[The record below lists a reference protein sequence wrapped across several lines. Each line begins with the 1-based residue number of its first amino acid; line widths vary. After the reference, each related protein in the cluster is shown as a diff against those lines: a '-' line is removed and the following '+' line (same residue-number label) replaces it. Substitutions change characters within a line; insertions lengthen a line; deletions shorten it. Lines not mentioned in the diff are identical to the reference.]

1 MNMTLA
7 LLKDKKT
14 GWSWRRQKKLEHL
27 VQLMYTT
34 FWKPKRA
41 VDSSV
46 VFGEEAALVLVSK
59 DG

>member
-1 MNMTLA
+1 MLYSKTKKQA
-7 LLKDKKT
+7 GHGEDK
-14 GWSWRRQKKLEHL
+14 KKLERL